1 MDIIQ
6 TFQNQN
12 QKKKKK
18 PLDDDDFESA
28 DEYEAPPI
36 APPFAPPFAPPA
48 PPAPP
53 SKIDYSKE
61 NERWINLLN
70 KGASIPQ
77 IKNDMG
83 TKGFDKLKIPDTKK
97 GIIEFLKN
105 NSISKTTD
113 KILKK
118 EPINITSL
126 MESIKMGKKLKKADL
141 TTDKK
146 PKPKK
151 NEELNLLDELKKT
164 LLNKNKN
171 LKKTDKILKKEP
183 IDKADTSLADAIK
196 EGIKLKKT
204 DKKNDENFVY
214 NFATSRY
221 VKKDSIKG
229 REVLKKQ
236 KKKDEPEVK
245 KTMEDLLNNVEKKN
259 MDEAKA
265 KAKEEK
271 EEIIG
276 EINAKFRKLWI
287 KRANIGIIE
296 LQKKFNLIK
305 EEIKKNNIEVIGRIY
320 NYTNQFNNYID
331 NELKYLTDD
340 KKNEENNDEKN
351 NLTAQER
358 IEFYKKNKAAFQTL
372 YDTYMSVVKPDDDV
386 IKSKEEVWDNPQETY
401 YYVMTTKR
409 GNIITYRRRQLLNY
423 YPKRSGKFRF
433 SDLSNAIQKAE
444 FYGYVHDIARKK
456 LEKQS

>member
-1 MDIIQ
+1 LIY
-6 TFQNQN
+6 
-12 QKKKKK
+12 QKCQ
-18 PLDDDDFESA
+18 
-28 DEYEAPPI
+28 I
-36 APPFAPPFAPPA
+36 
-48 PPAPP
+48 
-53 SKIDYSKE
+53 
-61 NERWINLLN
+61 LN
-70 KGASIPQ
+70 KG
-77 IKNDMG
+77 
-83 TKGFDKLKIPDTKK
+83 
-97 GIIEFLKN
+97 IIDFLKN

-214 NFATSRY
+214 NIATSRY

-265 KAKEEK
+265 KAKEEE
-271 EEIIG
+271 EEIIYK
-276 EINAKFRKLWI
+276 INNKFRKLWKNRENIGIIELQNEFNLI
-287 KRANIGIIE
+287 KEEGKAYYIKNVRIYNYTNQFNKYIDIRKKFKELWINRANIGIME

-305 EEIKKNNIEVIGRIY
+305 EEIKKNNFEEKGRIKKY
-320 NYTNQFNNYID
+320 INQFNKYID

-372 YDTYMSVVKPDDDV
+372 YDTYMTVVKPDDDV